1 MYRTEQDYVQ
11 SLQLQMAEI
20 KAREEEVRSMKEGSI
35 KKAIVML
42 QAASLEK
49 QHSSLLQE
57 QIELDRAVRTIIQA
71 IHLNTVFMTTGGG
84 EKTT

>member
-1 MYRTEQDYVQ
+1 MSDTSVYRSEQDYVQ

-20 KAREEEVRSMKEGSI
+20 RAREEEVRRLREGGV
-35 KKAIVML
+35 KRAIALL

-57 QIELDRAVRTIIQA
+57 QIELDRAVRTRIQA
-71 IHLNTVFMTTGGG
+71 IL
-84 EKTT
+84 